1 PADVLRGDGA
11 ITRHAQLAAEIE
23 QLVLDVD
30 EDVTHLIRQGL
41 GQHQADAGVELIDR
55 AIGLDAGIV
64 LGDTRA
70 VAKPRAAVIAG
81 AGVDLAQPMSHAVT
95 PLSASSAVSDSS
107 CVPRCCIPP
116 PSGKAGR

>member
-1 PADVLRGDGA
+1 LLTAPRTTDTHPLSLHDALP
-11 ITRHAQLAAEIE
+11 IYAQLAAEIE

-41 GQHQADAGVELIDR
+41 GQHQADAGIELIDR

-81 AGVDLAQPMSHAVT
+81 AGVDLAQPMRSEEHTSELQSRENLVCR
-95 PLSASSAVSDSS
+95 LL
-107 CVPRCCIPP
+107 
-116 PSGKAGR
+116 